1 MAAGVSLKPRSVPDA
16 AVVGPA
22 PRSLPGGAPRAAGA
36 PLSATVGALPPFWG
50 PAKRHLKAADTTL
63 GAIIA
68 QHPRVR
74 LRSRGDGFTTLARSI
89 VGQQISVKAADTVW
103 ARLQARCPDMS
114 PKGLLRRR
122 ITTLRACGLSER
134 KGEYLRDL
142 ARHFAE
148 GRLDLAELAGQTD
161 DAVVAR
167 LTDIRGIG
175 RWTAEMFLI
184 FNLLRPD
191 VFPVDDLGL
200 LKAISRH
207 YLDDEPTAGL
217 LRGAGREKVLQMGAR
232 WAPYRSVA
240 TWYLWRS
247 LDPVPV
253 EY

>member
-1 MAAGVSLKPRSVPDA
+1 MIP
-16 AVVGPA
+16 
-22 PRSLPGGAPRAAGA
+22 
-36 PLSATVGALPPFWG
+36 ALPPYWT
-50 PAKRHLKAADTTL
+50 PAKRHLKTADATL

-114 PKGLLRRR
+114 PEGLLRRR
-122 ITTLRACGLSER
+122 MTTLRACGLSER
-134 KGEYLRDL
+134 KAEYLRDL

-148 GRLDLAELAGQTD
+148 RRLDMAELAGQTD

-217 LRGAGREKVLQMGAR
+217 LRGTGREKVLQMGAR